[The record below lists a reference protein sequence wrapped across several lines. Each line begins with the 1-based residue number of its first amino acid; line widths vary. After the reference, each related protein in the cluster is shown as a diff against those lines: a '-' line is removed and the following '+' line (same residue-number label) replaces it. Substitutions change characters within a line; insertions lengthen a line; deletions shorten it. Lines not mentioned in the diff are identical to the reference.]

1 MTKPVTGLDCL
12 IPTTL
17 EVNVRYLHE
26 FLFASEA
33 YEPSDTVKIRSDFVA
48 DKTGF
53 GNTSVKEEWQRF
65 VKERTEEVSDD
76 TSGEESDIYT
86 EEDYDGYSDD
96 GSYEVDGE

>member
-1 MTKPVTGLDCL
+1 M
-12 IPTTL
+12 
-17 EVNVRYLHE
+17 
-26 FLFASEA
+26 
-33 YEPSDTVKIRSDFVA
+33 
-48 DKTGF
+48 
-53 GNTSVKEEWQRF
+53 KEEWQRF